1 MPTCWIARG
10 GKSKGQQAAQDVQPT
25 MEEKPM
31 RILALITEPQ
41 EVRKTLRHF
50 FQYAGT
56 SVL

>member
-1 MPTCWIARG
+1 VEKAKVSRRRKTCN
-10 GKSKGQQAAQDVQPT
+10 PT